1 VCQLEAEEPALEV
14 RRLGRTELSRVAEID
29 RRERINVRC
38 DQRGTQ
44 LVARHGNW
52 TASTW
57 DPDGHGEHSVEA
69 KVHELQHYVDN
80 GGRVALGAL
89 ASGRL
94 VGIGV
99 VVPHLRSGIAQ
110 LAFLH
115 VSAALRAKGIGSHP
129 SERLEQI
136 ARTAGD
142 SDMVV
147 SATPSENTVRFHLG
161 RGLRPL
167 ADPLAELFEL
177 EPEDVH
183 MRKMLLSALRTSTAC
198 QCRASAAALA

>member
-1 VCQLEAEEPALEV
+1 MCQPEAEEPAVEF
-14 RRLGRTELSRVAEID
+14 RRLGRTELSRVVEID
-29 RRERINVRC
+29 RTGRINVLY
-38 DQRGTQ
+38 DQHGTQ

-52 TASTW
+52 SASAW

-80 GGRVALGAL
+80 GGVAFGAF
-89 ASGRL
+89 ANGRL

-99 VVPHLRSGIAQ
+99 VVPHLRPRIAQ

-115 VSAALRAKGIGSHP
+115 VSAPLRATGIGSRL
-129 SERLEQI
+129 SEQLEQI

-142 SDMVV
+142 SEIVV
-147 SATPSENTVRFHLG
+147 STTPSENTVRFYLG
-161 RGLRPL
+161 RGFQPM

-183 MRKMLLSALRTSTAC
+183 MRKML
-198 QCRASAAALA
+198 